1 MFNIFSFST
10 LLFFV
15 KCIVC
20 YFCIMLGLKLIRTYL
35 YKSKKSI
42 MIILGSGGHTGEI
55 LLMIQKLDFNKFCEC
70 YFVSSHNDKNSEN
83 KAKESIQIDKFKNTK
98 FHFLKIY
105 RARNVGQS
113 FVSSIPTT
121 LYALFQSFFILVK
134 YRPNMVVT
142 NGPGVAFPLIF
153 IGYFLRIVMVLIEY
167 KIIFIESYCRT
178 KSISLCG
185 KIVEPLCDRFIV
197 LWKNLETKKRE
208 YLGKIL

>member
-1 MFNIFSFST
+1 MF
-10 LLFFV
+10 
-15 KCIVC
+15 
-20 YFCIMLGLKLIRTYL
+20 GLKLIRKYL
-35 YKSKKSI
+35 FNSKKSI

-55 LLMIQKLDFNKFCEC
+55 LLMIQKLDFNKFSEC

-83 KAKESIQIDKFKNTK
+83 KAKESIQIDKYKNTK

-113 FVSSIPTT
+113 FISSIPTT
-121 LYALFQSFFILVK
+121 IYALFQSFFILIK

-142 NGPGVAFPLIF
+142 NGPGVAFPLLF
-153 IGYFLRIVMVLIEY
+153 IGFFLRILMILVEY

-185 KIVEPLCDRFIV
+185 KIVEPLCDRFIF

>member
-1 MFNIFSFST
+1 MFISISVLIF
-10 LLFFV
+10 LL
-15 KCIVC
+15 KLIVF
-20 YFCIMLGLKLIRTYL
+20 YFCIMFGLKLIRIYL
-35 YKSKKSI
+35 FKSKKSI

-55 LLMIQKLDFNKFCEC
+55 LLMIQKLDFNKFSSC

-83 KAKESIQIDKFKNTK
+83 KAKESIQIDKYKNTK
-98 FHFLKIY
+98 FCFLKIY

-113 FVSSIPTT
+113 FISSIPTT
-121 LYALFQSFFILVK
+121 LYALFQSFFILIK

-142 NGPGVAFPLIF
+142 NGPGVAFPILF
-153 IGYFLRIVMVLIEY
+153 IGFILRILMILSEF
-167 KIIFIESYCRT
+167 KIMFIESYCRT

-185 KIVEPLCDRFIV
+185 KIVEPFCDRFIV

>member
-1 MFNIFSFST
+1 
-10 LLFFV
+10 
-15 KCIVC
+15 
-20 YFCIMLGLKLIRTYL
+20 
-35 YKSKKSI
+35 

-55 LLMIQKLDFNKFCEC
+55 LLMIKKLDFNKFSAC

-83 KAKESIQIDKFKNTK
+83 KAKESVEIEKFKNTN
-98 FHFLKIY
+98 FIFLKIY

-113 FVSSIPTT
+113 FISSVPTT
-121 LYALFQSFFILVK
+121 LYALLQSFFILIR

-142 NGPGVAFPLIF
+142 NGPGVAFPILF
-153 IGYFLRIVMVLIEY
+153 IGYILRLLMILCEF
-167 KIIFIESYCRT
+167 KIMFIESYCRT

>member
-1 MFNIFSFST
+1 MFISFSV
-10 LLFFV
+10 LLFLL
-15 KCIVC
+15 KIIVL
-20 YFCIMLGLKLIRTYL
+20 YFCIMFGLKLIRTYVF
-35 YKSKKSI
+35 KSKKSI

-55 LLMIQKLDFNKFCEC
+55 LLMIQKLDFNKFSSC

-83 KAKESIQIDKFKNTK
+83 KAKESIPIDKYKNTK
-98 FHFLKIY
+98 FIFLKIY
-105 RARNVGQS
+105 RSRNVGQS
-113 FVSSIPTT
+113 FISSIPTT
-121 LYALFQSFFILVK
+121 LYALFQSFFILIK

-142 NGPGVAFPLIF
+142 NGPGVAFPILF
-153 IGYFLRIVMVLIEY
+153 IGYILRILMILCEF

-197 LWKNLETKKRE
+197 LWKNLKSKKRE

>member
-1 MFNIFSFST
+1 MFISFSV
-10 LLFFV
+10 LLFLL
-15 KCIVC
+15 KIIVL
-20 YFCIMLGLKLIRTYL
+20 YFCIMFGLKLIRTYVF
-35 YKSKKSI
+35 KSKKSI

-55 LLMIQKLDFNKFCEC
+55 LLMIQKLDFNKFSSC

-83 KAKESIQIDKFKNTK
+83 KAKESIPIDKYKNTK
-98 FHFLKIY
+98 FIFLKIY
-105 RARNVGQS
+105 RSRNVGQS
-113 FVSSIPTT
+113 FISSIPTT
-121 LYALFQSFFILVK
+121 LYALFQSFFILIK

-142 NGPGVAFPLIF
+142 NGPGVAFPILF
-153 IGYFLRIVMVLIEY
+153 IGYILRILMILCEF

-197 LWKNLETKKRE
+197 LWKNLESKKRE

>member
-1 MFNIFSFST
+1 MFISISVLIF
-10 LLFFV
+10 LIKL
-15 KCIVC
+15 IVF
-20 YFCIMLGLKLIRTYL
+20 YFCIMFGLKLIRIYL
-35 YKSKKSI
+35 FKSKKSI

-55 LLMIQKLDFNKFCEC
+55 LLMIQKLDFNKFSSC

-83 KAKESIQIDKFKNTK
+83 KAKESIQIDKYKNTK
-98 FHFLKIY
+98 FCFLKIY

-113 FVSSIPTT
+113 FISSIPTT
-121 LYALFQSFFILVK
+121 LYALFQSFFILIK

-142 NGPGVAFPLIF
+142 NGPGVAFPILF
-153 IGYFLRIVMVLIEY
+153 IGFILRILMILSEF
-167 KIIFIESYCRT
+167 KIMFIESYCRT

-185 KIVEPLCDRFIV
+185 KIVEPFCDRFIV

>member
-1 MFNIFSFST
+1 MFISISVLIF
-10 LLFFV
+10 LL
-15 KCIVC
+15 KLIVF
-20 YFCIMLGLKLIRTYL
+20 YFCIMFGLKLIRIYL
-35 YKSKKSI
+35 FKSKKSI

-55 LLMIQKLDFNKFCEC
+55 LLMIQKLDFNKFSSC

-83 KAKESIQIDKFKNTK
+83 KAKESIQIDKYKNTK
-98 FHFLKIY
+98 FCFLKIY

-113 FVSSIPTT
+113 FISSIPTT
-121 LYALFQSFFILVK
+121 LYALFQSFFILIK

-142 NGPGVAFPLIF
+142 NGPGVAFPILF
-153 IGYFLRIVMVLIEY
+153 IGFILRILMILSEF
-167 KIIFIESYCRT
+167 KIMFIESYCRT